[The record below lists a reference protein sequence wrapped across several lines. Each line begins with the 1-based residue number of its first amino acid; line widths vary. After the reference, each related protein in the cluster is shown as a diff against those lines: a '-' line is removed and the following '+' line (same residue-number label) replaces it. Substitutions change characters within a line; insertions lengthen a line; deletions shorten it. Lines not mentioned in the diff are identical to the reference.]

1 MQLSVQ
7 KWNAR
12 VHPLCNPAAR
22 SHLQSSVHACI
33 HAESIAFYKGEKHEE
48 RCASLRLVLLV
59 AVVRIK
65 IVWATFLALWTN
77 FYQHATLLL
86 PSLLTAPRYFAGEV
100 EFGVITQ
107 VRSTAQTCGKLWSIY
122 VFRYLSSI
130 LRLSMQLA
138 CMQCIC
144 KKGCLWTLLLPCM
157 TLMPYSDIPAGQLC
171 IWAN

>member
-1 MQLSVQ
+1 MHASISI
-7 KWNAR
+7 
-12 VHPLCNPAAR
+12 CNPAAR
-22 SHLQSSVHACI
+22 PHLQSSVHACI

-107 VRSTAQTCGKLWSIY
+107 VRSTAQTCGTLWSIY
-122 VFRYLSSI
+122 VFLQLSSI
-130 LRLSMQLA
+130 LRLSNTACSWHVCNAYARRGAYGHHYSLA
-138 CMQCIC
+138 
-144 KKGCLWTLLLPCM
+144 
-157 TLMPYSDIPAGQLC
+157 
-171 IWAN
+171 